1 MKKHKVFNYLNPY
14 LLQRLNGLGGAG
26 MSRMKIVSV
35 QLPQGLINA
44 MDQLVKKGVYP
55 NRSEVIREAIRE
67 LLKRELYRL
76 ETTERSTPDY
86 VIK

>member
-1 MKKHKVFNYLNPY
+1 M
-14 LLQRLNGLGGAG
+14 G
-26 MSRMKIVSV
+26 RMRIVSV

-55 NRSEVIREAIRE
+55 NRSEIIREAIRE
-67 LLKRELYRL
+67 LLKKELYRL
-76 ETTERSTPDY
+76 ESENRSTPEY

>member
-1 MKKHKVFNYLNPY
+1 
-14 LLQRLNGLGGAG
+14 
-26 MSRMKIVSV
+26 MSKMRIVSV

-67 LLKRELYRL
+67 LLKKELYRL
-76 ETTERSTPDY
+76 ETENRSTPDY

>member
-1 MKKHKVFNYLNPY
+1 
-14 LLQRLNGLGGAG
+14 
-26 MSRMKIVSV
+26 MSRMRIISV

-67 LLKRELYRL
+67 LLKKELYRL
-76 ETTERSTPDY
+76 ETEERSTPDY
-86 VIK
+86 IIK